1 METQFTVIG
10 EQNKFKV
17 KKSSK
22 NKSEIAFIKKT
33 RSFGD
38 EINRLQ

>member
-22 NKSEIAFIKKT
+22 NKIWDSIY
-33 RSFGD
+33 
-38 EINRLQ
+38 